1 VKVPKQT
8 WNSPASAESPPVW
21 LVEGPPPAWFA
32 DRATAEEWSPDGIA
46 TWRAALIEVGV
57 RQVALTLDVRG
68 ATIDFGRKVA
78 QSLNPDNAQPLNS
91 ALGRGLARLQAI
103 SKARTTSND
112 LRVARDA
119 PPD

>member
-1 VKVPKQT
+1 VAKQT
-8 WNSPASAESPPVW
+8 WNSPASAESPPAW

-32 DRATAEEWSPDGIA
+32 DRAAAEGWAPDGIA
-46 TWRAALIEVGV
+46 TWRAALIELGV

-78 QSLNPDNAQPLNS
+78 QPLNPDNAQPLHS
-91 ALGRGLARLQAI
+91 ALGRGQARLQAI

-112 LRVARDA
+112 LRVAREA